1 MAPVNLTAAE
11 ALRRLE
17 DGNVRFAANVMSVDS
32 LSRMLRRE
40 DLVRGQRPI
49 AIVLGCSD
57 ARAPAELVFDQ
68 GLGDL
73 FVIRVAGNVVS
84 PSQVGSV
91 EFAAERFGTRLVV
104 VMGHTRCGAV
114 AATLEAIRSGRPA
127 ASANVMSIVER
138 VRPAVE
144 VVREANP
151 GADRESVL
159 RAATRANVRLAAEHL
174 RHGSAVLERLIQEQ
188 GLLVIGAEYDVESGR
203 VDFFDRPLG
212 ARPRRRRARR
222 ARRPSAGARKRATTG
237 AFPDRRSI
245 KGQTSP
251 RGGR

>member
-1 MAPVNLTAAE
+1 MAADNLTAAE
-11 ALRRLE
+11 ALQRLTE
-17 DGNVRFAANVMSVDS
+17 GNARFAANVVSVDS
-32 LSRMLRRE
+32 LSRMLRRD
-40 DLVRGQRPI
+40 DLARGQRPA

-114 AATLEAIRSGRPA
+114 AATLEAMEAGRPT

-144 VVREANP
+144 MVREASP
-151 GADRESVL
+151 GADREAVL
-159 RAATRANVRLAAEHL
+159 RAAGRANVRLAAEHL

-188 GLLVIGAEYDVESGR
+188 GLLVMGAEYDVESGR
-203 VDFFDRPLG
+203 VDFFDRPPG
-212 ARPRRRRARR
+212 IPPR
-222 ARRPSAGARKRATTG
+222 
-237 AFPDRRSI
+237 D
-245 KGQTSP
+245 
-251 RGGR
+251 